1 MTSGDHH
8 TQSAQRPP
16 FCKGSDFAGHDPPP
30 RTWVVPDLIPS
41 RTVTLLGGDGG
52 TGKSLI
58 ALQLAVAV
66 ASGAPWLGLS
76 AVDGPA
82 LFMSAED
89 DVDELHR
96 RLHAICTADGIG
108 MSTLDDLT
116 VRSLAGHDALLV
128 VEYERSL
135 HPAETLRELR
145 DVLGRERPALV
156 CLDTL
161 ADLYPSNENDRAKVR
176 QFTSILRGLALEFD
190 CAIVLLAHPSLTG
203 LNSGSGLSGSTAWNN
218 SVRSRLYLERVAE
231 DGVELDHDLRRL
243 TNKKSNHGRLGIE
256 LILRYSG
263 GVFVAETDQGGLDRA
278 ASQAKADRVFLKLL
292 DEFTVQGRKV
302 NHAGGSTYAPKV
314 FAEHPGSERMTKRTL
329 AAAMNRLLAAEHIR
343 VEVEGPPSKKRSFL
357 VANPD

>member
-8 TQSAQRPP
+8 TQSAKRPP
-16 FCKGSDFAGHDPPP
+16 FCKGSDFAGQDPPL
-30 RTWVVPDLIPS
+30 RKWVVPDLIPS

-76 AVDGPA
+76 AMDGPA

-96 RLHAICTADGIG
+96 RLHAICTAGGID

-128 VEYERSL
+128 VEYEGSL
-135 HPAETLRELR
+135 HPAKTLHELR
-145 DVLGRERPALV
+145 DVLSRERPALV

-176 QFTSILRGLALEFD
+176 QFIGLLRGLALDFD

-218 SVRSRLYLERVAE
+218 SVRSRLYLERIAE

-243 TNKKSNHGRLGIE
+243 TNKKSNHSRLGIE
-256 LILRYSG
+256 LILRYSA
-263 GVFVAETDQGGLDRA
+263 GVFVAETDRGGLDRA

-292 DEFTVQGRKV
+292 DEFTRQDRFVRPSTGSGYAPSEFSKTARTEGVGR
-302 NHAGGSTYAPKV
+302 NELRDAMERLLHAGQIQVLT
-314 FAEHPGSERMTKRTL
+314 H
-329 AAAMNRLLAAEHIR
+329 
-343 VEVEGPPSKKRSFL
+343 GPPSRQSKYLARKT
-357 VANPD
+357 